1 MIQLKKMERLTI
13 MDYQSKKAFYFQH
26 ARKKGLKELAVEKK
40 EGTEK
45 EVFRIRTSKHTNR
58 WPLSQFLQ

>member
-1 MIQLKKMERLTI
+1 

-26 ARKKGLKELAVEKK
+26 ARKKGLKELALEKK